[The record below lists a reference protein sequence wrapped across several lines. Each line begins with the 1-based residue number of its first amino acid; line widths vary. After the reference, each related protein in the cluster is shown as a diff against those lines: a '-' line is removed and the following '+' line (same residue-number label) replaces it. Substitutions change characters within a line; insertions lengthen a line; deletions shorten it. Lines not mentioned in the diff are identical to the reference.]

1 VARQLQALVAV
12 LGLDPGAFRLREGQ
26 AVGVLPSS
34 DAAAVTWDSIAP
46 AYRVGDAAGRGAW
59 SGLAGDR
66 WTACAR
72 LRRSA
77 AGYATD
83 AAHGGLRTVRTPTLR
98 AAGVRAWLGVE
109 LGLAAPPGSAV
120 LFRIAD
126 VDTGDELYWT
136 GLEWVAGASG
146 PPDPAAWN
154 TATELQRAFPRLP
167 GNLRAL
173 AVVAWL
179 RTNSRTVT
187 PAFYGA
193 RVAYGVRQ
201 VSPLDDA
208 LFRTFLSSLRAELSA
223 TGVAEWTTTAA
234 TTSVDLGGQGRGPAP
249 FAYQVIGVDAV
260 FDLTEDPDELAPL
273 AGTFTD
279 GQWIPATA
287 IPAGQVIRI
296 EFRFVP
302 DLVVRRHQDLE
313 DLAALPAVYI
323 APSGAPTATLRAQGA
338 FLVRD
343 QYATPPTA
351 WELPD
356 PEIVTVP
363 LDVRI
368 VAELVADVERV
379 GQALTRWIARGATG
393 APGLGVARE
402 LLSPET
408 GQIVQVRSVSRAV
421 ESAASLA
428 QGVAE
433 SREALLL
440 TFARATAQTVSTAT
454 LIGDA
459 AASFATL
466 PLET

>member
-1 VARQLQALVAV
+1 
-12 LGLDPGAFRLREGQ
+12 
-26 AVGVLPSS
+26 
-34 DAAAVTWDSIAP
+34 
-46 AYRVGDAAGRGAW
+46 
-59 SGLAGDR
+59 
-66 WTACAR
+66 
-72 LRRSA
+72 
-77 AGYATD
+77 
-83 AAHGGLRTVRTPTLR
+83 
-98 AAGVRAWLGVE
+98 
-109 LGLAAPPGSAV
+109 
-120 LFRIAD
+120 
-126 VDTGDELYWT
+126 
-136 GLEWVAGASG
+136 
-146 PPDPAAWN
+146 
-154 TATELQRAFPRLP
+154 
-167 GNLRAL
+167 
-173 AVVAWL
+173 
-179 RTNSRTVT
+179 
-187 PAFYGA
+187 
-193 RVAYGVRQ
+193 
-201 VSPLDDA
+201 
-208 LFRTFLSSLRAELSA
+208 
-223 TGVAEWTTTAA
+223 
-234 TTSVDLGGQGRGPAP
+234 
-249 FAYQVIGVDAV
+249 
-260 FDLTEDPDELAPL
+260 LAPL